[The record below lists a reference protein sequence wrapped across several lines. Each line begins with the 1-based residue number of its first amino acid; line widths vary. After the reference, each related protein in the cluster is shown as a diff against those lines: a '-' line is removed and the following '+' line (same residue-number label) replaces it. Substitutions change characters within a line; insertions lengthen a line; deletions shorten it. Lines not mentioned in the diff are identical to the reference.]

1 MLYETV
7 PPRAGTSVER
17 MRDIASRFAERI
29 RRVDIDAINTPEIRD
44 EPSRTQEP
52 RPFPFLPITPPREY
66 GRLLATLTGK
76 EAIINQVVVHY
87 ERDSYMT
94 WLRET
99 WDEYGVRTLVLVG
112 GDSSRT
118 AYRGPSVLEAAALIQ
133 GSAFEFLLGGITI
146 PERHKRRGDEAARNL
161 QKIWAGLRFFTSQ
174 VIYDPDVVV
183 GLLGDYVRECTEYG
197 VAPARILLSFALFST
212 EGGAE
217 FLRWLGVSIPAHT
230 LSTIL
235 GSSRPGPGVGGDV
248 PREPQTHSR
257 RRPLPPLEHPL
268 RDQRGERVEAQG
280 RYRNVPRDGRN
291 ALGTTARG
299 ASVSTPDG

>member
-99 WDEYGVRTLVLVG
+99 WDEYGVRTLMLVG

-161 QKIWAGLRFFTSQ
+161 QKIRAGLRFFTSQ

-235 GSSRPGPGVGGDV
+235 GSSRPAQASAATC
-248 PREPQTHSR
+248 RENLRRILDAVLSHHWNIPLGINVENVSR
-257 RRPLPPLEHPL
+257 RKVDIETSLEMVEMLSAEL
-268 RDQRGERVEAQG
+268 REAL
-280 RYRNVPRDGRN
+280 R
-291 ALGTTARG
+291 
-299 ASVSTPDG
+299 